1 MKKWMAGL
9 AAALLCCCAA
19 TATAELKF
27 DISVFE
33 NNPNYKVELDEM
45 DDTGTIELNAESTI
59 LGSVEDDNGA
69 VVGSVDIVFIEDMPP
84 LMRMDLYYV
93 GTEWVFTDNVIL
105 KLADRRY
112 TFKANRNTSV
122 SGGMIYEACALVLTD
137 ESIQLIKDMI
147 DSNNFTVKM
156 RLDGSKRKVDGSLD
170 FDKEE
175 VTRIYNDYV
184 ASRALENDFS
194 LIKTVFPCTIK

>member
-1 MKKWMAGL
+1 
-9 AAALLCCCAA
+9 
-19 TATAELKF
+19 
-27 DISVFE
+27 
-33 NNPNYKVELDEM
+33 M

-184 ASRALENDFS
+184 ASGALENDFS

>member
-9 AAALLCCCAA
+9 ATALLCCCAA

-105 KLADRRY
+105 KLADR
-112 TFKANRNTSV
+112 
-122 SGGMIYEACALVLTD
+122 
-137 ESIQLIKDMI
+137 
-147 DSNNFTVKM
+147 
-156 RLDGSKRKVDGSLD
+156 
-170 FDKEE
+170 
-175 VTRIYNDYV
+175 
-184 ASRALENDFS
+184 
-194 LIKTVFPCTIK
+194 